1 MAHADI
7 PENHDG
13 SHNTSES
20 SPLIQGNT
28 ETVVAGVHV
37 EASSTRKR
45 RVILLLYAFAFT
57 MMLGDNL
64 QPAALTQIF
73 EAVICDDYYKMQP
86 WPPTSDDT
94 AASPAALPADHC
106 KIQPVQRELALVRGF
121 QQLVPLI
128 PALLCTMPYG
138 MLAERIG
145 RKGVLILS
153 GAGVFAAFSW
163 VMAVCYWRFAS
174 IRWVL
179 LSGAF
184 LFIGGGDAVTSSLV
198 HIMVTDATHQVERAQ
213 IFLNLHAADVLSGF
227 LGPAISA
234 PLMEKGYTWSVL
246 LLAQI
251 MLFSGTFLITQ
262 FIPETLNLR
271 YESSTYPD
279 STSNSTSPQIAV
291 SSSRR
296 STSSQLIEIPIR
308 FVRRISS
315 LFVVFL
321 SVLTSNRQAVL
332 LLFIFA
338 PQTAARE
345 LFTVV
350 GLQYSRAKF
359 YLPYARGNVFL
370 SLFQGAQGILVLVL
384 LPTITRTIAEPRG
397 WTAWARDRRYAI
409 VSIAVTASG
418 LMVIGLAPSLVIE
431 AAGLLLVALGSC
443 TTGLLMSLLG
453 GAVRLNQVSMF
464 YSAALTLSMVT
475 RSVTGPL
482 LSALLIR
489 GLELGWNWL
498 GLPFVVMAMLM
509 TGVAVAS
516 GFIGEDIGED
526 KEEDDS
532 E

>member
-1 MAHADI
+1 M
-7 PENHDG
+7 NNDG
-13 SHNTSES
+13 SHNASES
-20 SPLIQGNT
+20 SPLIQSNT
-28 ETVVAGVHV
+28 ETGDVHV
-37 EASSTRKR
+37 HEEIASKRKR

-73 EAVICDDYYKMQP
+73 EGVICDDYYEMSS
-86 WPPTSDDT
+86 WPLTSDGNTTSLT
-94 AASPAALPADHC
+94 APPADRC
-106 KIQPVQRELALVRGF
+106 KIQPVQKELALVRGF

-128 PALLCTMPYG
+128 PALLCTVPYG
-138 MLAERIG
+138 ILAERIG

-163 VMAVCYWRFAS
+163 VLVVCYWRFAS

-184 LFIGGGDAVTSSLV
+184 LFIGGGDAVSSSLV
-198 HIMVTDATHQVERAQ
+198 HIMVTDATDQGERAQ

-234 PLMEKGYTWSVL
+234 PFMEKGYTWSVL

-271 YESSTYPD
+271 HKSSTYQS
-279 STSNSTSPQIAV
+279 STSSSSSSQITV

-296 STSSQLIEIPIR
+296 STSSKLIEIPIR
-308 FVRRISS
+308 FVRKVFS
-315 LFVVFL
+315 LLVVFL
-321 SVLTSNRQAVL
+321 GVLTSNRQAVL
-332 LLFIFA
+332 LLIIFA

-345 LFTVV
+345 LFTVL

-359 YLPYARGNVFL
+359 SLPYARGNVLF

-384 LPTITRTIAEPRG
+384 LPIVTRTIAEPLG

-409 VSIAVTASG
+409 VSISVMAFG
-418 LMVIGLAPSLVIE
+418 LMVIGFAPNLVIE
-431 AAGLLLVALGSC
+431 VAGLLLVALGSC

-453 GAVRLNQVSMF
+453 GAVRPNQVSTF
-464 YSAALTLSMVT
+464 YSAALTLSMVM

-482 LSALLIR
+482 LSALLIK
-489 GLELGWNWL
+489 GMELGWNWL
-498 GLPFVVMAMLM
+498 GLPFLVMAMLM
-509 TGVAVAS
+509 AGVAVAS
-516 GFIGEDIGED
+516 GFIGEDKGV
-526 KEEDDS
+526 DDS